1 MKVVFNLAPGNKKS
15 RSHKLSVSFQKIQN
29 TATCINYIIVLMKYF
44 IFNMKY
50 RSVFPTFDI
59 FKKMLKLKLDIEKEI
74 AFMNDKIDTHRLK
87 WTDFINY

>member
-44 IFNMKY
+44 IFNMKF
-50 RSVFPTFDI
+50 RSVYPTFDM
-59 FKKMLKLKLDIEKEI
+59 FQKMLKIKLDMEKEI
-74 AFMNDKIDTHRLK
+74 AFMNDKIDTHR
-87 WTDFINY
+87 

>member
-1 MKVVFNLAPGNKKS
+1 
-15 RSHKLSVSFQKIQN
+15 
-29 TATCINYIIVLMKYF
+29 MKYF

-59 FKKMLKLKLDIEKEI
+59 FKKMLKLKLDIEKKI